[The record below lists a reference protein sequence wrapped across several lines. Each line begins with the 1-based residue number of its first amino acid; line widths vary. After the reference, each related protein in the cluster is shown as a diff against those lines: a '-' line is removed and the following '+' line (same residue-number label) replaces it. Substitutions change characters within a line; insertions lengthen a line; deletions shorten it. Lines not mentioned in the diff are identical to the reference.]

1 MPNFL
6 ETRIRWIL
14 IGWIFLISAVAYLDR
29 VNVSIAAKSIT
40 TDFKLSNVEL
50 GYIQSAFVLGYA
62 FFQAPA
68 GRLADRL
75 GPRIVITAAV
85 VWWAVFTALIT
96 VIPPAF
102 SAALMLLLA
111 IRFGLGI
118 GEAIVYPAS
127 NCVVARWVPSNE
139 RGIANGLIFAGVG
152 FGAGVTPPLITY
164 LLIHYG
170 WRASFWCSAL
180 IGLIAGTVWYLI
192 ARDSP
197 AQHPLV
203 SSREAQLIEAGIPQT
218 VQASSTAQLG
228 WMQILTDRDLLP
240 VTFSYFAYGYA
251 AYIFFSWFF
260 VYLNQV
266 RGLNLRES
274 AWYSMMPFMAMA
286 VGSLLGGWWSDLLSK
301 ARGKRLGR
309 CGMAVIGMGLAAIF
323 IAAGTQVASAKV
335 ASIVLAAGAGALYLS
350 QSSFWSVSADIGKRS
365 AGSVSGVMNMGGQ
378 FGGALTA
385 SLTPYIGSHVGWNPS
400 FLVAAGLCALG
411 AVAWLVVHPEGRRRD
426 QEPAHIASTESP
438 SR

>member
-1 MPNFL
+1 MPNIL
-6 ETRIRWIL
+6 ENRVRWLL

-50 GYIQSAFVLGYA
+50 GYIQSAFVIGYA
-62 FFQAPA
+62 IFQAPA

-75 GPRIVITAAV
+75 GARIVITGAV

-96 VIPPAF
+96 VIPVGF
-102 SAALMLLLA
+102 GAALTALLA

-118 GEAIVYPAS
+118 GEAVVYPAS
-127 NCVVARWVPSNE
+127 NCVVARWVPSSE

-170 WRASFWCSAL
+170 WRASFWCSAA
-180 IGLIAGTVWYLI
+180 IGLIAGAIWYMI

-197 AQHPLV
+197 AQHSLV
-203 SSREAQLIEAGIPQT
+203 SQREAQLIEAGIPQME
-218 VQASSTAQLG
+218 QKSSKTQLG
-228 WMQILTDRDLLP
+228 WMQILTNRDMLP

-274 AWYSMMPFMAMA
+274 AWFSMLPFMAMA

-301 ARGKRLGR
+301 ARGKRVGR
-309 CGMAVIGMGLAAIF
+309 CGMAVVGMGLAAIF

-335 ASIVLAAGAGALYLS
+335 ASVVLAAGAGALYLS

-411 AVAWLVVHPEGRRRD
+411 AVSWLIVHPEGRRR
-426 QEPAHIASTESP
+426 EPQPASIAPTESL

>member
-1 MPNFL
+1 MPNIL
-6 ETRIRWIL
+6 ENRIRWVL
-14 IGWIFLISAVAYLDR
+14 ITWIFLISAVAYLDR

-50 GYIQSAFVLGYA
+50 GYIQSAFVIGYA
-62 FFQAPA
+62 LFQAPA

-75 GPRIVITAAV
+75 GPRIVITGAV

-96 VIPPAF
+96 FVPPAF

-118 GEAIVYPAS
+118 GEAVVYPAS
-127 NCVVARWVPSNE
+127 NCVVARWIPSHE
-139 RGIANGLIFAGVG
+139 RGVANGLIFAGVG

-164 LLIHYG
+164 LLINYG
-170 WRASFWCSAL
+170 WRESFWCSAV
-180 IGLIAGTVWYLI
+180 IGLIAGAVWYLI

-203 SSREAQLIEAGIPQT
+203 SPGEAQLIEAGIPKTLQKN
-218 VQASSTAQLG
+218 STAQLG
-228 WMQILTDRDLLP
+228 WAQILTDRDMLP

-274 AWYSMMPFMAMA
+274 AWYTMLPFMAMA
-286 VGSLLGGWWSDLLSK
+286 AGSLLGGWWSDLLSR
-301 ARGKRLGR
+301 ARGKRIGR

-335 ASIVLAAGAGALYLS
+335 ASVVLAAGAGALYLS

-365 AGSVSGVMNMGGQ
+365 AGSVSGIMNMGGQ

-411 AVAWLVVHPEGRRRD
+411 AVAWLMVHPEGRRS
-426 QEPAHIASTESP
+426 EPQPGRIASTESL

>member
-1 MPNFL
+1 MRNVL
-6 ETRIRWIL
+6 ETRIRWVL

-29 VNVSIAAKSIT
+29 VNISIAARSIT
-40 TDFKLSNVEL
+40 TDFKLTNVEL

-62 FFQAPA
+62 LFQAPA

-75 GPRIVITAAV
+75 GPRIVITGAV

-96 VIPPAF
+96 VIPPGFA
-102 SAALMLLLA
+102 AALTLLIA

-170 WRASFWCSAL
+170 WRASFWCSAV
-180 IGLIAGTVWYLI
+180 IGVIAGAIWYLI

-197 AQHPLV
+197 AQHPMV
-203 SSREAQLIEAGIPQT
+203 GAQEAQLIEAGIPQAA
-218 VQASSTAQLG
+218 QKSSGPQLG
-228 WMQILTDRDLLP
+228 WIQILTDRDMLP

-266 RGLNLRES
+266 RGLNLKES
-274 AWYSMMPFMAMA
+274 AWYSMLPFMAMA
-286 VGSLLGGWWSDLLSK
+286 VGSLLGGWWSDLLTK
-301 ARGKRLGR
+301 ARGKRVGR
-309 CGMAVIGMGLAAIF
+309 CGMAVIGMALAAVF

-335 ASIVLAAGAGALYLS
+335 ASIVLAAGAGALYIS

-411 AVAWLVVHPEGRRRD
+411 AVAWLAVHPEGRRRD
-426 QEPAHIASTESP
+426 PEPARIASTESL

>member
-1 MPNFL
+1 MPNL
-6 ETRIRWIL
+6 PQTRFRWIL

-29 VNVSIAAKSIT
+29 VNISIAAKSIT
-40 TDFKLSNVEL
+40 TEFHLTNTEL

-75 GPRIVITAAV
+75 GPRIVITGAV
-85 VWWAVFTALIT
+85 IWWAVFTALIT
-96 VIPPAF
+96 VVPVGMT
-102 SAALMLLLA
+102 AALAVLIA

-118 GEAIVYPAS
+118 GEAVVYPAS
-127 NCVVARWVPSNE
+127 NCVVANWIPSNE

-164 LLIHYG
+164 LLIHHG

-180 IGLIAGTVWYLI
+180 IGLVAGAVWYVI

-197 AQHPLV
+197 AQHPRV
-203 SSREAQLIEAGIPQT
+203 SASEARFIEAGLPQT
-218 VQASSTAQLG
+218 VEKNSARLG
-228 WMQILTDRDLLP
+228 WMQILTDRDMLP

-274 AWYSMMPFMAMA
+274 AWYSMLPFMAMA
-286 VGSLLGGWWSDLLSK
+286 AGSLLGGWWSDLLTK
-301 ARGKRLGR
+301 RRGKRFGR
-309 CGMAVIGMGLAAIF
+309 CGMAVIGMGLAAVF
-323 IAAGTQVASAKV
+323 IAAGTEVASAKV

-365 AGSVSGVMNMGGQ
+365 AGSVSGIMNMGGQ

-400 FLVAAGLCALG
+400 FLVAAALCGCG
-411 AVAWLVVHPEGRRRD
+411 AVAWLVVHPEGR
-426 QEPAHIASTESP
+426 QTELQPARLPSTESL
-438 SR
+438 SK

>member
-1 MPNFL
+1 
-6 ETRIRWIL
+6 
-14 IGWIFLISAVAYLDR
+14 
-29 VNVSIAAKSIT
+29 
-40 TDFKLSNVEL
+40 
-50 GYIQSAFVLGYA
+50 
-62 FFQAPA
+62 
-68 GRLADRL
+68 
-75 GPRIVITAAV
+75 
-85 VWWAVFTALIT
+85 
-96 VIPPAF
+96 
-102 SAALMLLLA
+102 
-111 IRFGLGI
+111 
-118 GEAIVYPAS
+118 
-127 NCVVARWVPSNE
+127 
-139 RGIANGLIFAGVG
+139 
-152 FGAGVTPPLITY
+152 
-164 LLIHYG
+164 
-170 WRASFWCSAL
+170 
-180 IGLIAGTVWYLI
+180 
-192 ARDSP
+192 
-197 AQHPLV
+197 
-203 SSREAQLIEAGIPQT
+203 
-218 VQASSTAQLG
+218 
-228 WMQILTDRDLLP
+228 MQILTDRDLLP

-426 QEPAHIASTESP
+426 QEPAHIASTESL

>member
-1 MPNFL
+1 MANIF
-6 ETRIRWIL
+6 ESRIRWIL

-29 VNVSIAAKSIT
+29 VNISIAAKSIT

-62 FFQAPA
+62 LFQAPA

-75 GPRIVITAAV
+75 GPRIVITGAV

-96 VIPPAF
+96 VIPPGFA
-102 SAALMLLLA
+102 AALTALIA

-170 WRASFWCSAL
+170 WRASFWCSAV
-180 IGLIAGTVWYLI
+180 IGVIAGAIWYLI

-197 AQHPLV
+197 TQHPLV
-203 SSREAQLIEAGIPQT
+203 GPREAQLIEAGIPQ
-218 VQASSTAQLG
+218 AAEKSSGPQLG
-228 WMQILTDRDLLP
+228 WMQILTDRDMLP
-240 VTFSYFAYGYA
+240 VSFSYFAYGYA

-274 AWYSMMPFMAMA
+274 AWYSMLPFMAMA
-286 VGSLLGGWWSDLLSK
+286 AGSLLGGWWSDLLTR
-301 ARGKRLGR
+301 ARGKRMGR

-365 AGSVSGVMNMGGQ
+365 AGSVSGIMNMGGQ

-426 QEPAHIASTESP
+426 PEPASIPSTESL

>member
-203 SSREAQLIEAGIPQT
+203 SSREAELIEAGIPQT

-426 QEPAHIASTESP
+426 QEPAHIASTESL